1 MEIIDLIKSKPY
13 QYYTE
18 ENNEILNEETENV
31 RHLSFSILDPDKLV
45 KVNDL
50 KEITN
55 PIFFVRDNIPTSD
68 GLLSNEIFGITK
80 DDRANIFAYIDLHE
94 WFINPLCYKVWCR
107 MDKSIKNIVHGLK
120 NYKITSSGY
129 LEEDENGSTGIEFL
143 RKNID
148 KIKIRPTES
157 NKRDIN
163 IDFIQKNKNVMFMRK
178 QIVIPAYYRDV
189 NTEGKYVGVGDI
201 NKLYASL
208 LIAVRGLKE
217 TQDYGLSIS
226 HINRG
231 RIQEIIL
238 EIYNWLTDEP
248 NLAKK
253 HGIVRRAN
261 LSKTADYA
269 TRLVLSAPELKA
281 ESVEDIEVDME
292 HSAIP
297 LASICANFFP
307 YMIFHIRRFFEN
319 EFNSEENIAV
329 YDEKTKTVK
338 RVQVQDPQIQ
348 FSDERIKKEIERFM
362 FGYSN
367 RFIPISLKDTNNKE
381 IIMYFKGYKVKKED
395 IPKLDDPGNL
405 PIVERPLTW
414 CDVIYMAA
422 IEATKDKMV
431 LLTRYPIDCYLNQFP
446 SKVIVSST
454 KETEPMI
461 VNKTLYKSYP
471 KIREED
477 IGSNTS
483 NLFIDTVN
491 ISNLLLEAIGGDYD
505 GDQVTVKGVYSIEAN
520 AELEKHIKSKANYI
534 MLGGQ
539 NVRNSSKEAI
549 QALYNLTKV
558 LPGTKLSKV
567 AF

>member
-1 MEIIDLIKSKPY
+1 
-13 QYYTE
+13 
-18 ENNEILNEETENV
+18 
-31 RHLSFSILDPDKLV
+31 
-45 KVNDL
+45 
-50 KEITN
+50 
-55 PIFFVRDNIPTSD
+55 
-68 GLLSNEIFGITK
+68 
-80 DDRANIFAYIDLHE
+80 
-94 WFINPLCYKVWCR
+94 
-107 MDKSIKNIVHGLK
+107 MDKAIKNIVHGLK
-120 NYKITSSGY
+120 TYKINSSGY
-129 LEEDENGSTGIEFL
+129 LEEDENGSTGIDFL

-163 IDFIQKNKNVMFMRK
+163 IDFINKNKDVMFIRK

-238 EIYNWLTDEP
+238 EIYNWLSDEP

-261 LSKTADYA
+261 LSKTTDYG
-269 TRLVLSAPELKA
+269 TRLVLSAPQLKV
-281 ESVEDIEVDME
+281 ESVNDIEVDME

-307 YMIFHIRRFFEN
+307 YMIFHVRRFFEN
-319 EFNSEENIAV
+319 EFNSDEQIAV
-329 YDEKTKTVK
+329 LDAKTKKVEY
-338 RVQVQDPQIQ
+338 VQVEDPQIQ
-348 FSDERIKKEIERFM
+348 FSDDRIKKEIERFM

-367 RFIPISLKDTNNKE
+367 RFIPIMVKTKDGKE
-381 IIMYFKGYKVKKED
+381 YPMVFNGYKVDKED
-395 IPKLDDPGNL
+395 LDKTLDPGNQSIL
-405 PIVERPLTW
+405 QRDLTW
-414 CDVIYMAA
+414 CDVFYMAA
-422 IEATKDKMV
+422 VEATKDKMV

-454 KETEPMI
+454 KETEPMMI
-461 VNKTLYKSYP
+461 NNTLYKSYP
-471 KIREED
+471 KIRQED

-483 NLFIDTVN
+483 NVFIDTVN
-491 ISNLLLEAIGGDYD
+491 ICNLILQAIGGDYD
-505 GDQVTVKGVYSIEAN
+505 GDQVTVKGIYSIEAN

-534 MLGGQ
+534 MLGGE
-539 NVRNSSKEAI
+539 NVRNCTNEAI
-549 QALYNLTKV
+549 QSLYNLTKV
-558 LPGTKLSKV
+558 IPGTKLNKV
-567 AF
+567 VF